1 MPSPGTVAMQEEEED
16 YRRWWVVPTLSRD
29 QDERLSACL
38 SSLNLK
44 PEFHPEFIPLHQTV
58 KALDA
63 GAAYGL
69 LLAPGWRT
77 DDRCLVLAAA
87 AYHYGKE
94 IHELVPDEGPHG
106 IRLRPVYGRLMLNL
120 STRQLKL
127 EGGQRW

>member
-16 YRRWWVVPTLSRD
+16 YRRWWVLPDHYSNSL
-29 QDERLSACL
+29 DEALHNLNIKAEYHPATNSLGDTVKVLSAGG
-38 SSLNLK
+38 
-44 PEFHPEFIPLHQTV
+44 T
-58 KALDA
+58 
-63 GAAYGL
+63 YGL
-69 LLAPGWRT
+69 LLTPGWRT

-106 IRLRPVYGRLMLNL
+106 IRLRPVYGRLTLNL